1 MENKNS
7 KIRTLSDEI
16 SKFKMQRMELNR
28 KLKED
33 KDNFEK
39 LKNRR
44 IKELLVARK
53 ENLKKENDIRKEKMK
68 NFKYEQNAKKKDEEI
83 KRIKRVNEALKNI
96 VKPTRSA
103 HLPKRDSLAPV
114 NAVQEVPEGRQLE
127 RQQEEFVMRM
137 TKQYLCEIEREQGL
151 NELQRRLAK
160 AEEELMLLLN
170 DDAANKIKLQR
181 I

>member
-53 ENLKKENDIRKEKMK
+53 EKMK

-114 NAVQEVPEGRQLE
+114 SVVQEVPEGRQLE